1 MNKIETINNGVRGLG
16 TNFTTTICSGRQIK
30 NNTTYAIFDDFQFL
44 TPILPPNDFM
54 SFGGIFYPNFE
65 SSGAQI
71 LNDGQKPLLS
81 VIQSR
86 FGSNSQ
92 FPQRL
97 VADFW
102 EYNSQI

>member
-1 MNKIETINNGVRGLG
+1 
-16 TNFTTTICSGRQIK
+16 
-30 NNTTYAIFDDFQFL
+30 
-44 TPILPPNDFM
+44 M

-81 VIQSR
+81 VIQCQ